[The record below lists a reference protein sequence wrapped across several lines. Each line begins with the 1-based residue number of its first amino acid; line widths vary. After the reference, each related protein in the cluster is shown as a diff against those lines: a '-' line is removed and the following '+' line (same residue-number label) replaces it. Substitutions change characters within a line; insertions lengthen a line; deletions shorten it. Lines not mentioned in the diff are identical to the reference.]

1 MRGQLLV
8 LLAAVC
14 LVAADAPSK
23 PKSPLAKPELSK
35 EEQVK
40 LDRAEKRNLDR
51 WQGTFKLVAAYDEG
65 EPMSAEEM
73 AKRKLTV
80 KGNEY
85 HFQNGSFSEHGKYK
99 FDVSVRPKQVD
110 IIVGD
115 GKDKGKVYKAIF
127 DATDQGVMICFEKAN
142 TKRPTAL
149 VAIKGTGCISE
160 TWARVKE

>member
-1 MRGQLLV
+1 MRAQPLV
-8 LLAAVC
+8 LLAALC
-14 LVAADAPSK
+14 LLAADAPSK
-23 PKSPLAKPELSK
+23 AKPEPGKSALSK
-35 EEQVK
+35 EEQAK
-40 LDRAEKRNLDR
+40 LQRAEKRNLDR
-51 WQGTFKLVAAYDEG
+51 WQGTFKLVAAYNEG
-65 EPMSAEEM
+65 EAMSADEM

-80 KGNEY
+80 KGDEY

-115 GKDKGKVYKAIF
+115 GKDKGKVYKAVF

-142 TKRPTAL
+142 TKRPTGFVAL
-149 VAIKGTGCISE
+149 KGTGCISE